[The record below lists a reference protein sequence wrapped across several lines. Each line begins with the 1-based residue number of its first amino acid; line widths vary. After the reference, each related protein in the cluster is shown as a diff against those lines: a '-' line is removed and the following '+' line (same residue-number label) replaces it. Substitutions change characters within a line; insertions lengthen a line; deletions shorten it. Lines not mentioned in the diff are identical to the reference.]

1 MSALSRM
8 FGGSK
13 AQKETPQAAMLK
25 IQETVDIL
33 TKKQEYLETQIEKEV
48 ATARKFAK
56 TNRRAALNALKK
68 KKMYTDQLAH
78 LDGTIATL
86 ESQRANLDN
95 ASLNMEA
102 MKAMQTATSA
112 LKNAHKNMDLD
123 QVNKIKDE
131 IDEQQ
136 EIARTISEEISRPAG
151 QDMFDEDELLAELN
165 ELEGE
170 ADDDAIL
177 NRVLDIPEPSSE
189 LPSIPSSS
197 KTAAKNTSQ
206 SKKTTDE
213 EDQIAALSMWSN

>member
-13 AQKETPQAAMLK
+13 AQKETPQSAMLK
-25 IQETVDIL
+25 LQETVDIL

-48 ATARKFAK
+48 ATAKKFAK

-68 KKMYTDQLAH
+68 KKMYTDQLAR

-102 MKAMQTATSA
+102 MKAMQTAATA

-136 EIARTISEEISRPAG
+136 EIARTISEEISRPSG
-151 QDMFDEDELLAELN
+151 QDMYDEDELLAELN

-177 NRVLDIPEPSSE
+177 NRVLDIPVPSTE
-189 LPSIPSSS
+189 LPSIPSTSR
-197 KTAAKNTSQ
+197 TAAKTTNQ
-206 SKKTTDE
+206 SKKTTEE
-213 EDQIAALSMWSN
+213 EDQIAALSMWST